1 MSIGSDIIGRFTIQ
15 QKENIV
21 TAIIR
26 AVKDIDDVIEEK
38 EKEIASLKVKIEQD
52 DEVSAE
58 MYDAMDNSITMLEH
72 ENNELKD
79 KIADN
84 EKKLTDRADEL
95 QRLRG
100 KLWQIADNGI
110 PRLKD
115 NSDVFPIFVY
125 SFRELCMLDD
135 KIVEVTNPI
144 EYINDIKEKYR
155 VLYMSGTNNIY
166 LKPIDPANTSGY
178 YLAYSGFEEY
188 LNEKGITIAYKG
200 EK

>member
-52 DEVSAE
+52 DEVSAD
-58 MYDAMDNSITMLEH
+58 MYDAMDNSITMLEQ
-72 ENNELKD
+72 ENSELKD

-110 PRLKD
+110 PIPKD

-125 SFRELCMLDD
+125 SFRELRMLDD

-178 YLAYSGFEEY
+178 YLTYSGFEEY
-188 LNEKGITIAYKG
+188 LNEKDITIAYKG